1 MEISAMKSVADPPC
15 VNDTNRINELLDRI
29 HYPHLHCDEF
39 RNAWLVRANAKS
51 ELRKYIDFP
60 HIIPHQRENS
70 DIEYACIHCGQGF
83 NVDGYSM
90 MKNHWEGTRCKH
102 GFCNRK
108 CFCGKTFE
116 TIDEAYAHYFKMY
129 CLQYHNERQQAIKER
144 EQKKE
149 EYKQKQKEINANRP
163 ATSKCDVCDVT
174 FRCKSEEDRHMNGKY
189 HLHKANKSLHCSIC
203 NINTTTEAKMEIH
216 KATRKH
222 QKKAQAQD
230 QQEVT
235 IPILNPI
242 HTHDQ

>member
-1 MEISAMKSVADPPC
+1 MEISAMKSVADPP
-15 VNDTNRINELLDRI
+15 RIKELLERI
-29 HYPHLHCDEF
+29 QYPHMFSPEKHNQF
-39 RNAWLVRANAKS
+39 FIKAHAKLS
-51 ELRKYIDFP
+51 MREYIDFP
-60 HIIPHQRENS
+60 HIIKHERDWS
-70 DIEYACIHCGQGF
+70 EYACIHCGQGF
-83 NVDGYSM
+83 NVDGYYM
-90 MKNHWEGTRCKH
+90 MKSHWEETRCKH

-116 TIDEAYAHYFKMY
+116 TIDEAYAHYQKFY

-163 ATSKCDVCDVT
+163 ATSKCEICDVT

-222 QKKAQAQD
+222 QKRAQAQD

-235 IPILNPI
+235 IPTLSPT